1 MSEVRRNHKD
11 RRGESHKN
19 RQSRNAIVRRT
30 RRLRGCISSILI
42 VAVVCLLIEIFF
54 PVLRHPIRFAHLMTS
69 PAPSSVMIPVMNVQK
84 KQIPNTWGMPR
95 SEGRSHQG
103 VDIFAPRGTP
113 VLSATEGIVFRVGT
127 NRLGGQVINVLG
139 PGRQV
144 HYYAHLDRYGA
155 FKEGDFVM
163 PGEILGYVGNTG
175 NARDTPSHLHYGVY
189 DPVRGAINPWPL
201 LK

>member
-1 MSEVRRNHKD
+1 VRRPK
-11 RRGESHKN
+11 
-19 RQSRNAIVRRT
+19 
-30 RRLRGCISSILI
+30 RLRGCINSVLI
-42 VAVVCLLIEIFF
+42 VAFAGVLIEVFF
-54 PVLRHPIRFAHLMTS
+54 PVLRHPILFARLMTS
-69 PAPSSVMIPVMNVQK
+69 RAPSSVMIPVMNVQK
-84 KQIPNTWGMPR
+84 KQIPNSWGMPR

-127 NRLGGQVINVLG
+127 NQLGGQVINVLG

-144 HYYAHLDRYGA
+144 HYYAHLDRYAG
-155 FKEGDFVM
+155 FKEGDAVL

-175 NARDTPSHLHYGVY
+175 NARDTPPHLHYGVY

-201 LK
+201 LESR